1 MNFGVAVVRQSPG
14 SLIDPFV
21 LGAKDESSVQGYVGT
36 PVNINSLT
44 AGYQLP
50 IGAAGA
56 RSSVAG
62 RYYISVDSGRSPFTG
77 QRLAGTYRLRYWV
90 NDLRRP
96 SIRVLTTR
104 VAAGRPTIAVQIL
117 DAGSGVDPFSL
128 VLSYGQVL
136 VGASGYDRPPASRFP
151 AAGRSAET
159 SRPSPFAFLA
169 SDNQEGKNANS
180 YGGDVMPNT
189 RIVRRQLRVVRG
201 AALLD

>member
-56 RSSVAG
+56 QFPVAG

-77 QRLAGTYRLRYWV
+77 PTVGRHVPPALLGQRPTAPDDPRPDDPRRGRPADDRGADPRRRLWRRSVLARLVRAGTGRGLGVRPVLRRRGFPLPAAAPRLR
-90 NDLRRP
+90 
-96 SIRVLTTR
+96 
-104 VAAGRPTIAVQIL
+104 AGRL
-117 DAGSGVDPFSL
+117 
-128 VLSYGQVL
+128 
-136 VGASGYDRPPASRFP
+136 R
-151 AAGRSAET
+151 
-159 SRPSPFAFLA
+159 FAFLA
-169 SDNQEGKNANS
+169 SDNQEGR
-180 YGGDVMPNT
+180 T
-189 RIVRRQLRVVRG
+189 RT
-201 AALLD
+201 ATEAT

>member
-1 MNFGVAVVRQSPG
+1 MREDGAERVFEFRLRKRVMNFGVAVVRQSPG

-56 RSSVAG
+56 QFPVAG

-77 QRLAGTYRLRYWV
+77 PTVGRHVPPALLGQRPA
-90 NDLRRP
+90 RP
-96 SIRVLTTR
+96 TIRVLTTR

-128 VLSYGQVL
+128 VLSYGRVL
-136 VGASGYDRPPASRFP
+136 VGASGYDPSSGVAVSRCRPQRRDFAPAVSASRFSP
-151 AAGRSAET
+151 RTIKRGR
-159 SRPSPFAFLA
+159 
-169 SDNQEGKNANS
+169 
-180 YGGDVMPNT
+180 T
-189 RIVRRQLRVVRG
+189 RT
-201 AALLD
+201 ATEAT